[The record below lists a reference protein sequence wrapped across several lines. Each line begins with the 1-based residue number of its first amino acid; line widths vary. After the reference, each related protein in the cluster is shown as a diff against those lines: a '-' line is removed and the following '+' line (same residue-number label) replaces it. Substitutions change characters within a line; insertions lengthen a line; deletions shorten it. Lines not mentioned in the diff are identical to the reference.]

1 MIKKIY
7 PGRAKKPGFFP
18 LIAACSGDRNSIVMK
33 TSIHSNPAPASPYLV
48 CPFKKGR
55 PKKHIDV
62 CRKCRK
68 NRKCA
73 IYQDYMQPG
82 LFPGW
87 R

>member
-1 MIKKIY
+1 
-7 PGRAKKPGFFP
+7 
-18 LIAACSGDRNSIVMK
+18 MK
-33 TSIHSNPAPASPYLV
+33 TSIQSNPAPASPYLV

-73 IYQDYMQPG
+73 IYQDYIQPG